1 MNEHNNR
8 RILLIDDNPMIHE
21 DFEKVLDPSDSGQSE
36 ALNDA
41 MTAFFDEDPSE
52 EAAPEAEGFE
62 LDYALQGQ
70 EGLEKVKQA
79 ISDGRPY
86 ALAFVDVRMPPGWDG
101 VETIQRLW
109 EVAPDLQ
116 VVISTAYADYSRED
130 MVAKLGFNDQWL
142 ILKKPFDPFE
152 VNQLASA
159 LTEKWNTAQRVESN
173 LKELVKA
180 RDAAEAASRAKSE
193 FLANMSHE
201 IRTPMISILGYGDLL
216 SDPNLPPED
225 IADHVRTI
233 QRNGN
238 HLLAIM
244 DDILDLSRAEA
255 GHMTLQYEPCDL
267 IEIINDVRRMFEE
280 NASRKGLALAFA
292 CESPVPNKVHGD
304 ATRIRQVLVNLV
316 GNAIKF
322 TETGSVHVTVQSD
335 QNVAGEDGGEPGW
348 RLRFDVRDTGIG
360 ISEEQRK
367 QLFEAFA
374 QVDSSMTRKYGGT
387 GLGLR
392 LSQRLAG
399 MMNGTIKVASELGS
413 GSTFTFTAEVGAVEG
428 AALVDQPPALMP
440 AAEASPVA
448 TQMAGPRLSARVLLA
463 EDVPSTQKL
472 YSVYL
477 TKSGADL
484 SLAND
489 GQSAYDQAMEAYRS
503 GRPFDMILMDMQMP
517 VLDGYQAT
525 QRLRDEGYAGPI
537 VALTAHA
544 MKGDREKCIAAGC
557 DEYAAKP
564 IKRHELVQLCL
575 EILASKSAA

>member
-1 MNEHNNR
+1 MNDNSNNR

-21 DFEKVLDPSDSGQSE
+21 DFEKVLEPDGGAQSE
-36 ALNDA
+36 ALNDSLA
-41 MTAFFDEDPSE
+41 AFFDEDPSE
-52 EAAPEAEGFE
+52 DSAPEADAFE
-62 LDYALQGQ
+62 LDYALQGE
-70 EGLEKVKQA
+70 EGFEKVKQA
-79 ISDGRPY
+79 VLEGRPY

-116 VVISTAYADYSRED
+116 VVICTAYADYSRED
-130 MVAKLGFNDQWL
+130 MVAKLGFNDRWL

-152 VNQLASA
+152 VNQLANA
-159 LTEKWNTAQRVESN
+159 LTEKWNATQRVARQVE
-173 LKELVKA
+173 ELVQA
-180 RDAAEAASRAKSE
+180 RDAAEAASRA
-193 FLANMSHE
+193 N
-201 IRTPMISILGYGDLL
+201 GDLL
-216 SDPNLPPED
+216 SDPNLSEEER
-225 IADHVRTI
+225 ADHIHTI

-255 GHMTLQYEPCDL
+255 GHMTLQPEPCDPAQ
-267 IEIINDVRRMFEE
+267 IIADVRKMFEE
-280 NASRKGLALAFA
+280 SASKKGLALAFA
-292 CESPVPNKVHGD
+292 GESPVPSAVHGD

-322 TETGSVHVTVQSD
+322 TEKGSVHVTVQAD
-335 QNVAGEDGGEPGW
+335 RGVASEEGVDPGW
-348 RLRFDVRDTGIG
+348 RLRFDVRDTGLG
-360 ISEEQRK
+360 ISEEQSE

-392 LSQRLAG
+392 LSQRLAR
-399 MMNGTIKVASELGS
+399 MMGGDITVKSELGS
-413 GSTFTFTAEVGAVEG
+413 GSAFTFTAEVGSVEG
-428 AALVDQPPALMP
+428 ATLVDEPAALMP
-440 AAEASPVA
+440 SAKEAQVTAPQAS
-448 TQMAGPRLSARVLLA
+448 GPRLSARVLLA

-472 YSVYL
+472 YTVYL
-477 TKSGADL
+477 SKSGAEV
-484 SLAND
+484 SLADD
-489 GQSAYDQAMEAYRS
+489 GQSAYEQAMEAFRA

-525 QRLRDEGYAGPI
+525 QRLRDAGYIGPI
-537 VALTAHA
+537 IALTAHA
-544 MKGDREKCIAAGC
+544 LKGDREKCLAAGC

-564 IKRHELVQLCL
+564 IKRQELVQLCL